1 MIYAIFAPTSIGM
14 IDNFYFYLF
23 GAFITSFMMQYLI
36 IDLSYKKGL
45 FIDDNVSDL
54 PQKFHTAPTPRIGGL
69 GIFFGCFFLM
79 VNTEIGLF
87 LMLASVPAFVS
98 GFLEDLFAKISP
110 GRRLIIMLVSA
121 VMAIYLLGVV
131 VTDFTFFKVP
141 LEIGVVITIVAII
154 GMINGTNLIDGI
166 NGLSSGISI
175 IIFTTYF
182 FISRIVGDVDI
193 EFISIICVFALLG
206 FFVFN
211 YPKGKIFL
219 GDGGAY
225 FIGFMLA
232 VVAILLNKNSAE
244 NGTNISP
251 WFVLC
256 TLIHPVW
263 EVIFS
268 FFRKAVIE
276 KESPFQP
283 DPYHIHQFVFIYLAN
298 KNNPLTT
305 LIILP
310 FVLINN
316 LIAIQF
322 YDNHIALVLLA
333 LSYVTIYTG
342 AYLIMYKKQ
351 KDTIKSGKQSL
362 TREGGLI
369 DKNPTETKSE

>member
-1 MIYAIFAPTSIGM
+1 M
-14 IDNFYFYLF
+14 L
-23 GAFITSFMMQYLI
+23 QYLV
-36 IDLSYKKGL
+36 IDLSYKKGI

-69 GIFFGCFFLM
+69 GIFIGCFFLM

-110 GRRLIIMLVSA
+110 GRRLVIMLVSA

-131 VTDFTFFKVP
+131 VTDFAFFKVP

-166 NGLSSGISI
+166 NGLSSGIAI
-175 IIFTTYF
+175 IIFMTYF

-193 EFISIICVFALLG
+193 EFISLICVATLLG

-232 VVAILLNKNSAE
+232 VVAILLNKNSNEA
-244 NGTNISP
+244 GTNISP
-251 WFVLC
+251 WFILC
-256 TLIHPVW
+256 TLIHPVY

-268 FFRKAVIE
+268 FFRKVVIE
-276 KESPFQP
+276 KESPFNP
-283 DPYHIHQFVFIYLAN
+283 DPYHIHQFVFIYLAK
-298 KNNPLTT
+298 KNNPMTT

-322 YDNHIALVLLA
+322 YSNHLVLVILA
-333 LSYVTIYTG
+333 FSYVALYTISY
-342 AYLIMYKKQ
+342 YIFYKKHQ
-351 KDTIKSGKQSL
+351 VHMKSGDHSM

-369 DKNPTETKSE
+369 DKDPTEIESK

>member
-1 MIYAIFAPTSIGM
+1 M
-14 IDNFYFYLF
+14 L
-23 GAFITSFMMQYLI
+23 QYLV
-36 IDLSYKKGL
+36 IDLSHKRGI
-45 FIDDNVSDL
+45 FIDDNVSEL

-69 GIFFGCFFLM
+69 GIFIGCFFLM
-79 VNTEIGLF
+79 VNTKIGLF

-182 FISRIVGDVDI
+182 FMSRIVGDTDI
-193 EFISIICVFALLG
+193 EFISAICAMTILA

-232 VVAILLNKNSAE
+232 AVAILLRKNNAGLDNAALE
-244 NGTNISP
+244 VSP
-251 WFVLC
+251 WFILC

-276 KESPFQP
+276 KESPFNP
-283 DPYHIHQFVFIYLAN
+283 DPYHIHQFIFIYIAK
-298 KNNPLTT
+298 KNNPMTT
-305 LIILP
+305 MIILP

-316 LIAIQF
+316 LIALQF
-322 YDNHIALVLLA
+322 YNNHLVLVILA
-333 LSYVTIYTG
+333 FSYIAIYTTV
-342 AYLIMYKKQ
+342 YLVLYKKHQ
-351 KDTIKSGKQSL
+351 ETIKSGTHSMTKKD
-362 TREGGLI
+362 GLI
-369 DKNPTETKSE
+369 DKNPS

>member
-1 MIYAIFAPTSIGM
+1 M
-14 IDNFYFYLF
+14 L
-23 GAFITSFMMQYLI
+23 QYLV
-36 IDLSYKKGL
+36 IDLSHKKGI
-45 FIDDNVSDL
+45 FIDDNISEL

-69 GIFFGCFFLM
+69 GIFIGCFFLM
-79 VNTEIGLF
+79 VNTKIGLF

-182 FISRIVGDVDI
+182 FISRTIGDTDI
-193 EFISIICVFALLG
+193 EFISAICAVTILA

-232 VVAILLNKNSAE
+232 AVAILLRKNNVAV
-244 NGTNISP
+244 SP
-251 WFVLC
+251 WFILC

-276 KESPFQP
+276 KESPFMP
-283 DPYHIHQFVFIYLAN
+283 DPYHIHQFIFIYIAK
-298 KNNPLTT
+298 KNNPMTT
-305 LIILP
+305 IVILP

-316 LIAIQF
+316 FIALQF
-322 YDNHIALVLLA
+322 YNNHLVLLVLA
-333 LSYVTIYTG
+333 LAYIGLYTTV
-342 AYLIMYKKQ
+342 YMVLYKKHQ
-351 KDTIKSGKQSL
+351 KTVKAGTSTLSKKD
-362 TREGGLI
+362 GLI
-369 DKNPTETKSE
+369 NKNPS

>member
-1 MIYAIFAPTSIGM
+1 M

-23 GAFITSFMMQYLI
+23 GAFFASFMLQYLV
-36 IDLSYKKGL
+36 IDLSYKRGI
-45 FIDDNVSDL
+45 FIDDNISDL

-69 GIFFGCFFLM
+69 GIFIGCFFLM
-79 VNTEIGLF
+79 VNTQIGLF

-131 VTDFTFFKVP
+131 VTDFTFFEVP

-166 NGLSSGISI
+166 NGLSSGISM
-175 IIFTTYF
+175 IIFITYF
-182 FISRIVGDVDI
+182 FMARIVGDMDI
-193 EFISIICVFALLG
+193 QFISAICFTTLLG

-232 VVAILLNKNSAE
+232 VVAILLNKNSIEAE
-244 NGTNISP
+244 TGISP
-251 WFVLC
+251 WFILC
-256 TLIHPVW
+256 TLIHPVY

-276 KESPFQP
+276 KESPFNP
-283 DPYHIHQFVFIYLAN
+283 DPYHIHQFVFIYLAK

-316 LIAIQF
+316 LVAIQF
-322 YDNHIALVLLA
+322 YNNHIVLLLLA
-333 LSYVTIYTG
+333 LSYVLLYSLIY
-342 AYLIMYKKQ
+342 YLLYKKHQ
-351 KDTIKSGKQSL
+351 KTIKSGDHAM
-362 TREGGLI
+362 TRKGGLI
-369 DKNPTETKSE
+369 DKNPTEGESE

>member
-1 MIYAIFAPTSIGM
+1 M

-23 GAFITSFMMQYLI
+23 GAFFTSFMLQYLV
-36 IDLSYKKGL
+36 IDLSYKRGI
-45 FIDDNVSDL
+45 FIDDNTSDL

-69 GIFFGCFFLM
+69 GIFIGCFFLM

-131 VTDFTFFKVP
+131 VTNFTFFKVP
-141 LEIGVVITIVAII
+141 LEIGVVITLIAII

-175 IIFTTYF
+175 IIFATYF
-182 FISRIVGDVDI
+182 FMSRIVGDMDI
-193 EFISIICVFALLG
+193 EFISIICVFTLLG

-232 VVAILLNKNSAE
+232 VVAILLNKNSVE

-251 WFVLC
+251 WFILC

-276 KESPFQP
+276 KESPFKP
-283 DPYHIHQFVFIYLAN
+283 DPYHIHQFVFIYLA
-298 KNNPLTT
+298 KRNNPATT

-322 YDNHIALVLLA
+322 YDHHIALVILA
-333 LSYVTIYTG
+333 FIYISIYTMV
-342 AYLIMYKKQ
+342 YLYLYKKHQ
-351 KDTIKSGKQSL
+351 NEIKSGKHAM
-362 TREGGLI
+362 TRKEGLI
-369 DKNPTETKSE
+369 DKNPS

>member
-1 MIYAIFAPTSIGM
+1 M
-14 IDNFYFYLF
+14 L
-23 GAFITSFMMQYLI
+23 QYLV
-36 IDLSYKKGL
+36 IDLSYKRGL
-45 FIDDNVSDL
+45 FIDDNNSDL

-69 GIFFGCFFLM
+69 GIFIGCFFLM

-110 GRRLIIMLVSA
+110 GRRLVIMLVSA

-141 LEIGVVITIVAII
+141 LEIGVVITLVAII

-166 NGLSSGISI
+166 NGLSSGISM
-175 IIFTTYF
+175 IIFATYF
-182 FISRIVGDVDI
+182 FMSRIVGDLDI
-193 EFISIICVFALLG
+193 EFISIICVVTLLG

-232 VVAILLNKNSAE
+232 VVAILLNKNSTE

-251 WFVLC
+251 WFILC

-276 KESPFQP
+276 KESPFKP
-283 DPYHIHQFVFIYLAN
+283 DPYHFHQFIFIYITK
-298 KNNPLTT
+298 KNNPMTT
-305 LIILP
+305 LVILP
-310 FVLINN
+310 FVFINN

-333 LSYVTIYTG
+333 FSYIALYTLV
-342 AYLIMYKKQ
+342 YLVLYKKHQ
-351 KDTIKSGKQSL
+351 EEIKSGKHAM
-362 TREGGLI
+362 TRKGGLV
-369 DKNPTETKSE
+369 DKNPS

>member
-1 MIYAIFAPTSIGM
+1 M

-23 GAFITSFMMQYLI
+23 GAFFTSFMLQYLV
-36 IDLSYKKGL
+36 IDLSHKKGI
-45 FIDDNVSDL
+45 FIDHNISEL

-69 GIFFGCFFLM
+69 GIFIGCFFLM

-87 LMLASVPAFVS
+87 LMLASVPAFVA

-110 GRRLIIMLVSA
+110 SRRLIIMLVSA
-121 VMAIYLLGVV
+121 IMAIYLLGVV

-141 LEIGVVITIVAII
+141 LEIGVIITLVAII

-166 NGLSSGISI
+166 NGLSSGVSM
-175 IIFTTYF
+175 IIFITYF
-182 FISRIVGDVDI
+182 FMSRQVGDIDI
-193 EFISIICVFALLG
+193 EFISAICAVALFA
-206 FFVFN
+206 FFIFN

-232 VVAILLNKNSAE
+232 AVAILLRKNNLSV
-244 NGTNISP
+244 SP
-251 WFVLC
+251 WFILC
-256 TLIHPVW
+256 TLIHPVY

-276 KESPFQP
+276 KESPFKP
-283 DPYHIHQFVFIYLAN
+283 DPYHIHQLIFIYIAN
-298 KNNPLTT
+298 KNNPMTT

-322 YDNHIALVLLA
+322 YNNHLVLVVLA
-333 LSYVTIYTG
+333 FSYVTLYTVV
-342 AYLIMYKKQ
+342 YMMLYKKNQ
-351 KDTIKSGKQSL
+351 QTIVDGTNTM
-362 TREGGLI
+362 TRKGGLI
-369 DKNPTETKSE
+369 DKHPAQSKTD

>member
-1 MIYAIFAPTSIGM
+1 M
-14 IDNFYFYLF
+14 L
-23 GAFITSFMMQYLI
+23 QYLV
-36 IDLSYKKGL
+36 IDLSHKKGI
-45 FIDDNVSDL
+45 FIDDNISEL

-69 GIFFGCFFLM
+69 GIFIGCFFLM
-79 VNTEIGLF
+79 VNTKIGLF

-182 FISRIVGDVDI
+182 FISRIVGDTDI
-193 EFISIICVFALLG
+193 EFISAICAMTIFA

-232 VVAILLNKNSAE
+232 AIAILLRKN
-244 NGTNISP
+244 NIGEGNPALEVSP
-251 WFVLC
+251 WFILC

-276 KESPFQP
+276 KESPFNP
-283 DPYHIHQFVFIYLAN
+283 DPYHIHQFIFIYLAK
-298 KNNPLTT
+298 KNNPMTT

-322 YDNHIALVLLA
+322 YNNHIALVLLA
-333 LSYVTIYTG
+333 LVYVTIYTVT
-342 AYLIMYKKQ
+342 YLVLYKKHQ
-351 KDTIKSGKQSL
+351 STIADGTNTMTKKD
-362 TREGGLI
+362 GLI
-369 DKNPTETKSE
+369 NK